1 MTDPRTVSV
10 LDEIRQLFRLKGT
23 LAYGESVNQI
33 EHALQCGALA
43 EAEQASPRLIV
54 AAVLHDI
61 GHMMHRDAAAAV
73 SQGNNDR
80 HESLGAKFLLRHF
93 GAEVADP
100 VRLHVDAKR
109 YLCAQEPGYWEGLSA
124 LSRRTLE
131 IQGGPFS
138 ADETAKF
145 LQLPHAQDAI
155 RLRRWDDAGK
165 KPDRPTPSLEHYLRL
180 AAGCLAPT

>member
-1 MTDPRTVSV
+1 
-10 LDEIRQLFRLKGT
+10 
-23 LAYGESVNQI
+23 
-33 EHALQCGALA
+33 
-43 EAEQASPRLIV
+43 
-54 AAVLHDI
+54 
-61 GHMMHRDAAAAV
+61 
-73 SQGNNDR
+73 
-80 HESLGAKFLLRHF
+80 
-93 GAEVADP
+93 